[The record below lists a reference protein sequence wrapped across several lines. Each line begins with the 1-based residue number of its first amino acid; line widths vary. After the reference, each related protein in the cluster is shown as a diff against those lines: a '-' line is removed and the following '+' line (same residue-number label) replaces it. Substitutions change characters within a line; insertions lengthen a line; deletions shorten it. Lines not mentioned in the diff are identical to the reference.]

1 MHDQERRSSNA
12 TDREMAELASLVA
25 AAVAAIGR
33 RQHYAA
39 LDDLEVAVAL
49 AARLQNGEQL
59 GAIAVLAERVSVDA
73 ADGEHRARR
82 VLRLTAEIESA
93 T

>member
-1 MHDQERRSSNA
+1 MHDQRSSNA
-12 TDREMAELASLVA
+12 TDRETAELASLVS

-33 RQHYAA
+33 RQHYQT
-39 LDDLEVAVAL
+39 LDHLEVAVAL
-49 AARLQNGEQL
+49 AARMQDAEQL

-73 ADGEHRARR
+73 ADSAHRARR

>member
-1 MHDQERRSSNA
+1 MHDHDQRSSNA
-12 TDREMAELASLVA
+12 TDRETAELASLVS

-33 RQHYAA
+33 RQHHAA
-39 LDDLEVAVAL
+39 LDHLEVAVAL
-49 AARLQNGEQL
+49 AARMQDAEQL

>member
-1 MHDQERRSSNA
+1 MHDHDQRSSNA
-12 TDREMAELASLVA
+12 TDRETAELASLVS

-33 RQHYAA
+33 RQHYET
-39 LDDLEVAVAL
+39 LDHLEVAVAL
-49 AARLQNGEQL
+49 AARMQDAEQL

-73 ADGEHRARR
+73 ADSERRARR